1 MIQQERK
8 AQGNY
13 QSLEDFLK
21 RCSAII
27 NKKSLESLIK
37 CGALDQFADR
47 KILLENS
54 NQLIDRSKNISQS
67 DFGLFGGEDLN
78 TDIQLKETTPSTLI
92 ERLEMEQEVLKS
104 FVSGNPLDG
113 LYPYIKRFSFLSQL
127 KEDAPLASFRVIAYI
142 TEIQR
147 ARRSGFFI
155 KLEDISGKWEFF
167 IKNPLDL
174 KNFDL
179 VIIHGAKNAR
189 VYINKIVKTS
199 YEALQKMAGSSFDP
213 NWTVARAKKERYGEL
228 IIQEIEKIKEE
239 KVDLSNIKITIK
251 PDITQEEEE
260 QDPSVGGIIEEEM
273 IDEPN
278 SEKEPNDSSIMESF
292 TEKEL
297 ENISE
302 NIVQEDITSKGLEI
316 ATTAA
321 NNN

>member
-1 MIQQERK
+1 M
-8 AQGNY
+8 
-13 QSLEDFLK
+13 
-21 RCSAII
+21 
-27 NKKSLESLIK
+27 
-37 CGALDQFADR
+37 DQFADR
-47 KILLENS
+47 KVLLENT

-78 TDIQLKETTPSTLI
+78 TDIQLKETNPSTLI

-127 KEDAPLASFRVIAYI
+127 KEEAPLANFRVIAYI

-147 ARRSGFFI
+147 ARKNGFFL

-167 IKNPLDL
+167 IKDPLDL
-174 KNFDL
+174 KKFDL
-179 VIIHGAKNAR
+179 VIIHGAKNSR

-213 NWTVARAKKERYGEL
+213 SWTVARAKKERYGEL

-251 PDITQEEEE
+251 PDISEEGEDL
-260 QDPSVGGIIEEEM
+260 DPSSEGIIEEET
-273 IDEPN
+273 IEEQN
-278 SEKEPNDSSIMESF
+278 RKEELNDSLMMGSF
-292 TEKEL
+292 AEEEL

-302 NIVQEDITSKGLEI
+302 DIAQENIVQEEI
-316 ATTAA
+316 VTE
-321 NNN
+321 